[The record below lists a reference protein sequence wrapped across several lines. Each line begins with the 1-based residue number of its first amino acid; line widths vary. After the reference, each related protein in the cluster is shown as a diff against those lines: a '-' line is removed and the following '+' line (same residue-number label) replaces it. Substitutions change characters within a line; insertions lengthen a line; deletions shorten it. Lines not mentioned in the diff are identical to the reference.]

1 MNLLAIG
8 SLPKIC
14 ICREPLYSAFTLSVI
29 QSMCQGIV
37 KYKVADKVSDNADK
51 IKGIKIWEA
60 IKCRI
65 LPILIP
71 VI

>member
-1 MNLLAIG
+1 
-8 SLPKIC
+8 
-14 ICREPLYSAFTLSVI
+14 
-29 QSMCQGIV
+29 MCQGIV
-37 KYKVADKVSDNADK
+37 KFKVADKVSDNADK

-71 VI
+71 VIMIEKSFFSDKAPIYNKV